1 MTDIEII
8 PTPRVMLSIT
18 DAARCLS
25 VGRSTMYELI
35 NSGAIETIHI
45 GRLRRVPADC
55 LSDFVERCRREQR
68 VQEP

>member
-8 PTPRVMLSIT
+8 PTPRIMLSIT

-35 NSGAIETIHI
+35 NSGVT
-45 GRLRRVPADC
+45 RPLTPR
-55 LSDFVERCRREQR
+55 
-68 VQEP
+68 

>member
-35 NSGAIETIHI
+35 NSGA
-45 GRLRRVPADC
+45 
-55 LSDFVERCRREQR
+55 RCRREQR
-68 VQEP
+68 AQEP

>member
-35 NSGAIETIHI
+35 NSGAIETVHI
-45 GRLRRVPADC
+45 GRLRRVPAEALTDYVNRQQ
-55 LSDFVERCRREQR
+55 LVGRSVS
-68 VQEP
+68 